1 MFQLKML
8 VSVDR
13 QEGNAQNMVKL
24 SNILKSQIV
33 RH

>member
-8 VSVDR
+8 VNADR

-24 SNILKSQIV
+24 GNILKS
-33 RH
+33 